1 MVRKIIRVDQ
11 EHCTGCGE
19 CVQLCRQGAL
29 EVAGGKARLV
39 ADRLCDGL
47 GVCANRCVQKAL
59 LLERREAVP
68 FRGRFITDP
77 QAARLAGGMTTVA
90 DPAYQPA
97 IPAPSPSHPAATQ
110 PAERT
115 YEPAEAAD
123 EPDPNDIF
131 HYRLG
136 LCCRAT
142 QCGRLCKRLVK
153 QPGKAGVWCVDVEA
167 NTRTNLYQ
175 ALAKP
180 NFTCPDG
187 VF

>member
-68 FRGRFITDP
+68 FRGRFISDA
-77 QAARLAGGMTTVA
+77 QAAHLTGEITAVAEPGQPRRLPPWRADDTPAKQAPQTT
-90 DPAYQPA
+90 DQPD
-97 IPAPSPSHPAATQ
+97 
-110 PAERT
+110 AE
-115 YEPAEAAD
+115 
-123 EPDPNDIF
+123 DIF

-153 QPGKAGVWCVDVEA
+153 QPGKAGVWCVDVVA